1 MAISVRESRE
11 GRLAE
16 LLRLVMPF
24 PGRLEFAVRLAL
36 ICAITTLVVE
46 IYQTPEPAL
55 TVYLV
60 FFLNKP
66 DRGTSLILSLAMLAL
81 FSLIVS
87 SVILVAMI
95 VIDQPVWRVASMAA
109 ISLGLLFL
117 ASASKLRPI
126 GGTVALIVAFA
137 LDQLGRVH
145 GGEIAT
151 RALLYVWLF
160 VAIPAGVSIVV
171 NLLLAPSPRL
181 LAEQALARRLRLATA
196 MLGTPEDEGIRRDFT
211 QCLREGNGELLKWL
225 KVAFVE
231 KSAVRDHIEA
241 LRQAATS
248 SFTIL
253 VLIDVMDRDAD
264 AALPMPLRERLT
276 YTLETMARILD
287 DGGYPVDNE
296 FGEKCDGEP
305 ALPPRAAEV
314 LASIRETLTAF
325 AEAAPDSQ
333 SNGPAKKSGGFFLP
347 DAFTNPEYVH
357 YALKTTAAAI
367 FCYVLYLLLDWP
379 GIHTIFIT
387 CYIVS
392 LGTTGE
398 TVEKLTLR
406 ILGCLVGAA
415 SGIAA
420 IVYLI
425 PSVTS
430 IGALMIVVFFGALV
444 SAWVAAGSPRIA
456 YAGFQI
462 AFAFFLCVI
471 QGSGPSF
478 DMTTARDRVIG
489 ILLGNIVVFVLFTN
503 VWPVSVG
510 KRIDPAIAALLRRL
524 SSLSTELSKPARRF
538 QAPEAQEMLSG
549 IERDLNLAL
558 YEPPSLRPDDGWIRV
573 RRRAAEDIGALFGPL
588 FLSVDKDL
596 LFSAQ
601 IASRL
606 RSLADSLDAAEEAPS
621 SVSDD
626 VPTSEEHLKEDLESA
641 QLPFHDAIVRRLN
654 SLEEAFGLESE
665 ADRKVN
671 YVSA

>member
-1 MAISVRESRE
+1 MATDALESRE
-11 GRLAE
+11 GHLAE
-16 LLRLVMPF
+16 LLRLLMPF

-36 ICAITTLVVE
+36 ICALTTLVVE

-81 FSLIVS
+81 FSLIVT
-87 SVILVAMI
+87 SVILVAII
-95 VIDQPVWRVASMAA
+95 VIDQPVWRVATIAA

-151 RALLYVWLF
+151 RALLYIWLF
-160 VAIPAGVSIVV
+160 VGIPGGVSICV

-181 LAEQALARRLRLATA
+181 LAEQALVRRLRLAAA
-196 MLGTPEDEGIRRDFT
+196 MLCAPNVDIQRDFT
-211 QCLREGNGELLKWL
+211 ECLREGNRELQQWL
-225 KVAFVE
+225 KLALVE
-231 KSAVRDHIEA
+231 KSAAREHIEA

-248 SFTIL
+248 SFKIL
-253 VLIDVMDRDAD
+253 ALIDVMDRNVDEAF
-264 AALPMPLRERLT
+264 PTPLRERLT
-276 YTLETMARILD
+276 HTLDAMARILE
-287 DGGYPVDNE
+287 DGRYPVDIE
-296 FGEKCDGEP
+296 FEEAADGEP
-305 ALPPRAAEV
+305 SLPPRAAEV
-314 LASIRETLTAF
+314 LSGIREALITF
-325 AEAAPDSQ
+325 AEAAPDTLPP
-333 SNGPAKKSGGFFLP
+333 GPTKRSGGFFLP
-347 DAFTNPEYVH
+347 DAFTSPEHVR
-357 YALKTTAAAI
+357 YALKTTAAAM

-379 GIHTIFIT
+379 GIHTCFIT

-392 LGTTGE
+392 LGTTAE

-420 IVYLI
+420 IVFLI
-425 PSVTS
+425 PSITS
-430 IGALMIVVFFGALV
+430 IGALMAVVFLGALV

-462 AFAFFLCVI
+462 AFAFFLSVI
-471 QGSGPSF
+471 QGPGPSF
-478 DMTTARDRVIG
+478 DMTIARDRVIG
-489 ILLGNIVVFVLFTN
+489 ILLGNIVVYVLFTN
-503 VWPVSVG
+503 VWPVTVG
-510 KRIDPAIAALLRRL
+510 KRIDPAIATLLRRL
-524 SSLSTELSKPARRF
+524 SGLLMEVSKPARRS
-538 QAPEAQEMLSG
+538 QAPEAQEILAS
-549 IERDLNLAL
+549 IERDLNLAP
-558 YEPPSLRPDDGWIRV
+558 YEPPSVRPNGSWIEV
-573 RRRAAEDIGALFGPL
+573 RRRAAEEIGALFGPL
-588 FLSVDKDL
+588 LLTADKDL
-596 LFSAQ
+596 RFSAQ

-606 RSLADSLDAAEEAPS
+606 RRLADNLDAAEEAPS

-626 VPTSEEHLKEDLESA
+626 VAASEEPLKKDLESA
-641 QLPFHDAIVRRLN
+641 QLPFHDAIVRRLD
-654 SLEEAFGLESE
+654 SLEEAIGLESE
-665 ADRKVN
+665 NERKVN